1 MIKLYDYVLSV
12 NCYKQRLMM
21 SILDVPYES
30 LPVDFFPGWEHK
42 GEEFKKINP
51 LGHIP
56 VIDDDGFVLR
66 DAHAILV
73 YLAAKYDPSGLWYP
87 TGDPELIGETAS
99 WMLFAEGT
107 TNTASAARLCVN
119 LGYDFDLEA
128 CRAGA
133 HRLFRVLD
141 EHLWFR
147 ERDGRE
153 WGLLGRAPHHR
164 RHRPVPR
171 RGAVGGGRDLA
182 ARLPGAAALDR
193 PGEAHPRVHGDAGNL
208 PRRAGPLGGR
218 ADRPRFT
225 YKSAGVV
232 SEAVARAARGR
243 SEQERETQLS
253 PRGAHHHLTL
263 LAPHHE
269 VLAQEAGGGHALLG
283 HVVAAGHHVPLVDE
297 DGIVD
302 HRRLARL
309 TPARGSR
316 RR

>member
-21 SILDVPYES
+21 SILGVEYEAI
-30 LPVDFFPGWEHK
+30 PIDFFPGWEHK

-56 VIDDDGFVLR
+56 VIDDNRFVLR

-73 YLAAKYDPSGLWYP
+73 YLAAKYDPTGLWYP
-87 TGDPELIGETAS
+87 TSDPELIGETAQ

-153 WGLLGRAPHHR
+153 RDGRER
-164 RHRPVPR
+164 D
-171 RGAVGGGRDLA
+171 GRERDG
-182 ARLPGAAALDR
+182 RERDGR
-193 PGEAHPRVHGDAGNL
+193 EWVCSGAHPTIADIALFPDVVLSEEGGISRLDYPALRRWTDRVKRIPGFTVMPGIF
-208 PRRAGPLGGR
+208 PAGP
-218 ADRPRFT
+218 DR
-225 YKSAGVV
+225 
-232 SEAVARAARGR
+232 
-243 SEQERETQLS
+243 
-253 PRGAHHHLTL
+253 
-263 LAPHHE
+263 
-269 VLAQEAGGGHALLG
+269 
-283 HVVAAGHHVPLVDE
+283 
-297 DGIVD
+297 
-302 HRRLARL
+302 
-309 TPARGSR
+309 
-316 RR
+316 